1 MFQKFK
7 NHIQTNFSYLTKSQ
21 FYIAVSGGIDSI
33 VLVHLFQQLNSNF
46 ELLHCNFQLR
56 GEESDADMHF
66 VQTFAEANNLSVK
79 VALFET
85 EKIAEQNRL
94 SIQETARLLRYS
106 WFYEQMEANNVKYT
120 VTAHHLN
127 DDLETFLIN
136 FTRGTGLDGLTGIPV
151 KNDQIIRPILPF
163 SREEIEE
170 YALENNLKWR
180 EDSSNASDKY
190 LRNKI
195 RHHLV
200 PILKELN
207 PSFLESFKKTQQHL
221 KQAQFLSDEAA
232 LPRYNSIVKEFA
244 NGTLQFDVPK
254 LMNLYNYQAYL
265 YQWLKLYGFTAWN
278 DIYDLVKAEPG
289 KKIYSE
295 NYFLQK
301 DRMYLILSPRILPQV
316 ASYQVEK
323 KDDQVNIPLKLSFCN
338 VSDISISDSN
348 CIFVDEDLIEFPLI
362 IRKMEKEDIFY
373 PFGMKGKKKLSKF
386 FKDEK
391 MSFID
396 KTNSWILS
404 YKKDIIWVIGIRAD
418 DRFKVTTNT
427 TNILKITLQ

>member
-7 NHIQTNFSYLTKSQ
+7 NHIQANFSYLLKSQ

-56 GEESDADMHF
+56 GEESNADMHF
-66 VQTFAEANNLSVK
+66 VQTFAETNNLSVK

-207 PSFLESFKKTQQHL
+207 PGFLESFKKTQQHL

-232 LPRYNSIVKEFA
+232 LPRYNSIVKEFE
-244 NGTLQFDVPK
+244 NGTLQIDVPK

-362 IRKMEKEDIFY
+362 IRKMEKEDVFY

-404 YKKDIIWVIGIRAD
+404 NKKDIIWVIGIRAD

-427 TNILKITLQ
+427 TKILKITLQ